1 MISSTRVSIGC
12 AIIHLRHANLD
23 DQISV
28 EVARDLIVRKIKN
41 AIKEENIDFDAL
53 SKLNTLYTAL
63 NAVYDSFEK

>member
-1 MISSTRVSIGC
+1 MISSARVSIGC

-28 EVARDLIVRKIKN
+28 EVARDLIARKIKN
-41 AIKEENIDFDAL
+41 ALKEESIDFDAL

-63 NAVYDSFEK
+63 NAVYDSFES